1 MDEIDIL
8 KLRYR
13 CSECKNLE
21 SHHASDKKRKCE
33 KCGTVLTEITEKDYQ
48 HYKEKK
54 KKKEEEKKEKKEKK
68 EKEKEK
74 KKKKSEKKD
83 EDESPEKEDK
93 KHKHKLKRSSSTKNI
108 EDKNNKAKKENKE
121 PGDLTSRGRSHS
133 KSSSKKKKKK
143 RNRYRSI
150 EKLGPILNKIVSKV
164 YKGKDVEKDLKKL
177 NKLDFSEVSDSNNN
191 NITINHNNNQPTQV
205 LVNNKDVTKIV
216 DTEVFEPL
224 FNTLNGY
231 LFNNF
236 MQNFASSSTTY
247 YSNAQT
253 VVNNNRNYATQH
265 GSKPIK
271 DESLSNLKQFPLS
284 NKYCKKGKDGKYE
297 LPSCCICLSEIKK
310 GKNTILLPCKHM
322 FHSKCITDWLKS
334 NNTCPMCRKEID

>member
-1 MDEIDIL
+1 M
-8 KLRYR
+8 
-13 CSECKNLE
+13 
-21 SHHASDKKRKCE
+21 
-33 KCGTVLTEITEKDYQ
+33 
-48 HYKEKK
+48 
-54 KKKEEEKKEKKEKK
+54 
-68 EKEKEK
+68 
-74 KKKKSEKKD
+74 
-83 EDESPEKEDK
+83 
-93 KHKHKLKRSSSTKNI
+93 
-108 EDKNNKAKKENKE
+108 
-121 PGDLTSRGRSHS
+121 
-133 KSSSKKKKKK
+133 
-143 RNRYRSI
+143 
-150 EKLGPILNKIVSKV
+150 
-164 YKGKDVEKDLKKL
+164 EKDLKKL

-253 VVNNNRNYATQH
+253 VVNNNRNYATKH